1 VTRGLD
7 AHSGLP
13 GGDRRCRAAG
23 ETTLAPQTVEPDVDV
38 PEGLD
43 DVDVR
48 EGLDDVTTD
57 DQVPYHVYVSEGL
70 DDVDVSEGLDVS
82 LADFASGG
90 SPGRM
95 PGESVEGGGLG

>member
-23 ETTLAPQTVEPDVDV
+23 ETTLAPQTVEP
-38 PEGLD
+38 